1 MDTEKPVV
9 LLIGPRG
16 IYGLE
21 VMEHFLCWWGL
32 DARICK
38 SAQEAVEIAI
48 SGKADTLVYVK
59 DADMTGP
66 ETFESIRW
74 GYSTA
79 GFVYQCHQ
87 WDPLRHRIIED
98 VRARVLVDPMHLKD
112 LKNAVAAVSPAS
124 AAVFEAK
131 TNRVRA

>member
-1 MDTEKPVV
+1 MDAEKPLL

-16 IYGLE
+16 VYGLE

-38 SAQEAVEIAI
+38 SAEEAVEAAI
-48 SGKADTLVYVK
+48 SGKADALVYVK
-59 DADMTGP
+59 DADLTGP
-66 ETFESIRW
+66 ETFETIRW

-79 GFVYQCHQ
+79 GFVYHCNER
-87 WDPLRHRIIED
+87 DPHRHRIIED
-98 VRARVLVDPMHLKD
+98 VRARVLVDPQLKD
-112 LKNAVAAVSPAS
+112 LKDAVAAVSPAS

-131 TNRVRA
+131 RNKVRA